1 MDKEF
6 FILYFV
12 ASDALLSGRLVP
24 CKWNQAWRPSE
35 LYMCIEREKDNFKSR
50 EVNCLK
56 ECALALRNI
65 IVFIWVT
72 TCILAWNL
80 WFCLLTGCSDE
91 YSLGARR
98 YNDTWLWQT
107 GYEYWSTLAFIPS
120 TLLFWLPGEPNN
132 FGSNENSMII
142 IRIGEVDSPAAVV
155 GLNDVNGQQALPFIC
170 EKRNWNSGWPNGKK

>member
-56 ECALALRNI
+56 ECALALSNI
-65 IVFIWVT
+65 LNQNSIQSKIPTYFENKESQWIPFSYTSSVATKIFTKARLAASRLPYTFPELPILFLVWLRVSLCFMWPYSDRCSQYRT
-72 TCILAWNL
+72 TFKA
-80 WFCLLTGCSDE
+80 T
-91 YSLGARR
+91 R
-98 YNDTWLWQT
+98 YL
-107 GYEYWSTLAFIPS
+107 
-120 TLLFWLPGEPNN
+120 
-132 FGSNENSMII
+132 
-142 IRIGEVDSPAAVV
+142 RK
-155 GLNDVNGQQALPFIC
+155 GQ
-170 EKRNWNSGWPNGKK
+170 K